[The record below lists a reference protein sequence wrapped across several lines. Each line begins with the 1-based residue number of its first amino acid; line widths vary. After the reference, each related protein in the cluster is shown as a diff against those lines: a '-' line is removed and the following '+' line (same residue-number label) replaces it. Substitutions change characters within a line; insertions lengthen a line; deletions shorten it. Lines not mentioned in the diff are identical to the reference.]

1 MQTKSNDLLVSNESF
16 EGYVSWGEYP
26 MNFAAVLDQEEIYR
40 LILAKG
46 GNFDLQDTN
55 GCTVTHIMVV
65 YDNIKMFDMAT
76 ECGAAINIENNQ
88 GLTPLT
94 TAAFLARMDMFFHIA
109 SIERDIYWQVGNVTC
124 SAYPLRYLDTIDS
137 DTGELNTISAL
148 NLIVFGP
155 HLEHL
160 DLIEYVVVDLLRVK
174 WESFVRREFFK
185 QMFIFSIFFILGMFA
200 FVIRPMP
207 RGLCAPE
214 DPGNETVEM
223 ITETPVIEGVLDLN
237 NTEEI
242 NGTEWITSCD
252 EGEILQVATEF
263 GVCYLHSV
271 ETLEE
276 KLRFLAEIILVIM
289 AVFFILKAIREYS
302 FLGRKVFLENMI
314 LCPSRV
320 CFLFSCVL
328 LQFCLPA
335 RFLCLFHLEDAL
347 AQIIMLCNGLYYLF
361 FCRGFK
367 LVGPMVIMI
376 YRMLAQDL
384 MRFGIIYTIFLMGF
398 GQAYYLIFMSY
409 TASIIIISIQ
419 ASFIIF
425 RESLMTTPWILQW
438 RVFYRF

>member
-1 MQTKSNDLLVSNESF
+1 
-16 EGYVSWGEYP
+16 
-26 MNFAAVLDQEEIYR
+26 MNFAAVLNQEEIYR

-65 YDNIKMFDMAT
+65 YDNINMFDMAT

-109 SIERDIYWQVGNVTC
+109 SIERDIYWQLGNVTC

-148 NLIVFGP
+148 NLIVFGAK
-155 HLEHL
+155 LEHL

-174 WESFVRREFFK
+174 WNSFVKREFFT
-185 QMFIFSIFFILGMFA
+185 QMFIFTVFFFLSMYSFL
-200 FVIRPMP
+200 VRPLP
-207 RGLCAPE
+207 RGVCNP
-214 DPGNETVEM
+214 
-223 ITETPVIEGVLDLN
+223 ETPTNSTSEPFDNDNDIG
-237 NTEEI
+237 T
-242 NGTEWITSCD
+242 NGTNTTEFVESCE
-252 EGEILQVATEF
+252 EGDRLHVATEL

-271 ETLEE
+271 ETLQEQI
-276 KLRFLAEIILVIM
+276 RFVFEIIIVIM
-289 AVFFILKAIREYS
+289 ALLFIIKAIREFK
-302 FLGRKVFLENMI
+302 FLGRKIFFQNMV

-328 LQFCLPA
+328 LQFCMPI
-335 RFLCLFHLEDAL
+335 RFLCMYHVEDAL
-347 AQIIMLCNGLYYLF
+347 AQIIMLCNGLYFLF

-384 MRFGIIYTIFLMGF
+384 MRFGIIYFIFLMGF

-409 TASIIIISIQ
+409 TVSFSLSLLLPNIFVLLVFRASQ
-419 ASFIIF
+419 
-425 RESLMTTPWILQW
+425 RTTQW
-438 RVFYRF
+438 TLLLRAFYRLVHIFHLLLFFLL

>member
-1 MQTKSNDLLVSNESF
+1 
-16 EGYVSWGEYP
+16 

-55 GCTVTHIMVV
+55 GCTVNHIMVV

-76 ECGAAINIENNQ
+76 ECGAAVNIENNQ

-155 HLEHL
+155 KLEHL
-160 DLIEYVVVDLLRVK
+160 DLIENIVVDLLRVK
-174 WESFVRREFFK
+174 WNSFVKREFFK
-185 QMFIFSIFFILGMFA
+185 QMFIFTIFFFLSMFA
-200 FVIRPMP
+200 FLVRPLP
-207 RGLCAPE
+207 RGVCHPE
-214 DPGNETVEM
+214 DPANSTLEM
-223 ITETPVIEGVLDLN
+223 TTETPLVDESIIEWNATDVEN
-237 NTEEI
+237 ATEY
-242 NGTEWITSCD
+242 ITSCE
-252 EGEILQVATEF
+252 EGEILHVATDF
-263 GVCYLHSV
+263 GVCYLHSL

-276 KLRFLAEIILVIM
+276 QIRLVCEIIIVVMGL
-289 AVFFILKAIREYS
+289 FYLYKAIREYM
-302 FLGRKVFLENMI
+302 FLGRKVFFQNMV

-320 CFLFSCVL
+320 CFLIACLL

-347 AQIIMLCNGLYYLF
+347 IQIVMLFNGWYYLF

-384 MRFGIIYTIFLMGF
+384 MRFGIIYFIFLMGF

-409 TASIIIISIQ
+409 TASVFVLLKQSNI
-419 ASFIIF
+419 
-425 RESLMTTPWILQW
+425 
-438 RVFYRF
+438 VFYSSG